1 MTTPLAADVSLSG
14 LVDMHVH
21 SAPDLEPRFADDVD
35 TVREA
40 ADAGMRAVLL
50 KSHVTLTADRAA
62 LAEKVVGRLRV
73 FGGIAL
79 NDAVGGINPA
89 AVEVALKLGAKQVWM
104 PTRDAAH
111 ERRYRGKTGGLT
123 IFTDGGQI
131 APAVHDVIELVRG
144 ADAILGTG
152 HLSPEETVALVR
164 LAQANRLRKILVTHP
179 EAYFLKM
186 SAAVQAGIA
195 SEGVF
200 FERCFVFTTAISG
213 STISV
218 AGIAAQIR
226 HVGVQSTVLSTD
238 FGQAA
243 NPSAV
248 AGLRTYLAELIAC
261 GFSFQEIHH
270 MTGQNPAYLLGL

>member
-1 MTTPLAADVSLSG
+1 MTNPLARDISLSG

-21 SAPDLEPRFADDVD
+21 TAPDVEPRFADDID
-35 TVREA
+35 TVRES
-40 ADAGMRAVLL
+40 ADAGMRALLL

-62 LAEKVVGRLRV
+62 IAEKVVGKLRV

-79 NDAVGGINPA
+79 NDAVGGINPV
-89 AVEVALKLGAKQVWM
+89 AVEVALRLGAKQVWM

-123 IFTDGGQI
+123 IFTDDGQI

-152 HLSPEETVALVR
+152 HLSPEETVTLVR
-164 LAQANRLRKILVTHP
+164 LAQAHRLRKILVTHP
-179 EAYFLKM
+179 EAFFLKM
-186 SAAVQAGIA
+186 PAAVQAEIA
-195 SEGVF
+195 GEGVF

-213 STISV
+213 ATISV

-226 HVGVQSTVLSTD
+226 HVGMQSTVLSTD

-248 AGLRTYLAELIAC
+248 TGLRVYLAELLAC
-261 GFSFQEIHH
+261 GLSLQEIRH
-270 MTGQNPAYLLGL
+270 MTGENPAYLLGL